1 MLDFRY
7 SETTVPSLED
17 LGQRIRKRHKASG
30 LRIDDAAAPSRESP
44 AGRPTAPGSRG
55 RCSLREMLRM
65 GQAAADAASRQSAD
79 EIYRGEERTLV
90 CRIADYVQGQAR
102 KLIEMARPM
111 LRVDRA

>member
-1 MLDFRY
+1 
-7 SETTVPSLED
+7 
-17 LGQRIRKRHKASG
+17 
-30 LRIDDAAAPSRESP
+30 
-44 AGRPTAPGSRG
+44 
-55 RCSLREMLRM
+55 MLRM